1 MGSNPISPTKNE
13 RINMASEWYEG
24 KDGKAEHL
32 VYLNNKAK
40 ELEKL
45 LDGTKTMIIR
55 GAAGKKSPLGGRA
68 KVGDDVYFV
77 ETGGDF
83 TVTHKGTI
91 KQVTESE
98 KMTPDQSVAFIKKY
112 EKQLNLSKDQ
122 YDRWAG
128 KKFLAVYEI
137 DHIKPITPFKYNR
150 ANNMDDW
157 VITDD
162 INKIKA

>member
-1 MGSNPISPTKNE
+1 
-13 RINMASEWYEG
+13 MASEWYEG

-55 GAAGKKSPLGGRA
+55 GAAGKKCPLGGRA
-68 KVGDDVYFV
+68 RSGDDVYFV

-83 TVTHKGTI
+83 TITHKGTI
-91 KQVTESE
+91 KQVVESE
-98 KMTPDQSVAFIKKY
+98 KMTPDESVAFIKKY
-112 EKQLNLSKDQ
+112 EKELNLSKDQ
-122 YDRWAG
+122 YDRWSG

-137 DHIKPITPFKYNR
+137 SDIKAITPFKYNR
-150 ANNMDDW
+150 ENNMDDW

-162 INKIKA
+162 INKIKVQ